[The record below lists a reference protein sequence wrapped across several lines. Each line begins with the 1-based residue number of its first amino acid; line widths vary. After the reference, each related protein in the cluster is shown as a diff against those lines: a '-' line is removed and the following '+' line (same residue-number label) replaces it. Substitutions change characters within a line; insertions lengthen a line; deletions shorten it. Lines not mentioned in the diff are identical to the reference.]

1 MSREK
6 LNAAA
11 RHFFERI
18 LPAATKK
25 RLSELANAEV
35 LVGAYR
41 RHAGG
46 PVQSFGNP
54 ITAQFMLKIAPGAVP
69 IQNGL
74 PTLGEA
80 QVGEGALDQPLVW
93 MRFAA
98 DPKLDDKA
106 AIQDLMGDLDTY
118 AQRKFSLAGVN
129 VELTDETPAPP
140 NSAQWAETIQANRA
154 SLPDNITTLT
164 EVPASFKSVASS
176 IDAFRLILSHFFT
189 YDSSGAYYPKWTGA
203 GRQIPQDLSE
213 PYKQNNV
220 REMKLERDQLYVY
233 LLTPKRLFTDQAAE
247 PHDYREA
254 VIRLDESG
262 DPSNPFLP
270 TLVHSVYKRLEAK
283 APVHDFVFF
292 ESEDGLGLPVPAE
305 VRAKVSPSVT
315 QFLISIP
322 ENPAD
327 RTAFFAESTHV
338 VEGNPPLVH
347 LLATTSASETA
358 SIQLPQGVLSHAPE
372 SGGVLSILSPVDKI
386 LEIAALP
393 AVTYLDL
400 SGRPSTP
407 HMNLVRPAIDF
418 DTFRAKFKSKQ
429 DGEGVIV
436 GVIDSGID
444 GSHAMFKDGSGNT
457 RILAVW
463 EQNDGVAL
471 NANSP
476 AAKHPG
482 NAAYAL
488 FNYGRER
495 TGADV
500 SGATDQATGHGAGHG
515 THVTGTAAGAEV
527 TSATGN
533 VPRGIASKA
542 NIIVVKA
549 IGQNQGN
556 TDHGLQYIFQKA
568 KELSMPCVVNM
579 SFGHHDHAHDGT
591 DDTARL
597 LTRQL
602 RDSSGAYLKGRVLV
616 ASAGNDRGSPIHVR
630 RDVANGNST
639 TIRVTVNKLISNPVN
654 FLRFGLVTTWIR
666 PSSPADPKPNLRVTI
681 QHVATGWSSS
691 AITPTSANTVVS
703 VPGQNTSVQISYG
716 NKDPQNGDY
725 NLRATIFRASGTAGL
740 PQQEWRIIIAN
751 LSATIELHAWAVLS
765 SGFEGLVVADNSYKV
780 GTPGAARDTISV
792 ACSVTRLAWPDI
804 DPPNPSRN
812 FGQTRLGDIAT
823 FSSPGPL
830 RTCSDRLL
838 SLFGL
843 TLNLTHPAIDI
854 AAPGSATQSALATS
868 VPTIPASNNR
878 WKMANNVS
886 WFMQGTSMAAP
897 VITGLVACM
906 LAEEK
911 DLTQDDVRTRI
922 RAAGK
927 LPAGT
932 ATVFDPGSPD
942 KDDWGEGL
950 INSPSLKP

>member
-11 RHFFERI
+11 RHFCERI
-18 LPAATKK
+18 LPAATKR

-46 PVQSFGNP
+46 PVQSFGRP
-54 ITAQFMLKIAPGAVP
+54 ITPQFMLRIAPGAVP
-69 IQNGL
+69 IQNGV
-74 PTLGEA
+74 PTLGDA
-80 QVGEGALDQPLVW
+80 KVGEGALDQPLIW

-98 DPKLDDKA
+98 DPKVDDKA

-129 VELTDETPAPP
+129 VELTDEAPAPP

-154 SLPDNITTLT
+154 AVPDNIAKLT
-164 EVPASFKSVASS
+164 EVPAAFKKVATSL
-176 IDAFRLILSHFFT
+176 DALRLILSHFFT
-189 YDSSGAYYPKWTGA
+189 YDSSGAYYPKWTGT

-213 PYKQNNV
+213 PYKLNNV
-220 REMKLERDQLYVY
+220 REVKLERDQLYVY
-233 LLTPKRLFTDQAAE
+233 LLAPKRLFTDQAAE

-292 ESEDGLGLPVPAE
+292 ESEDGLGLPIAAD
-305 VRAKVSPSVT
+305 VRPKVSPAVT
-315 QFLISIP
+315 QFLLSIP
-322 ENPAD
+322 ESPAD
-327 RTAFFAESTHV
+327 RTAFFTASTHV

-347 LLATTSASETA
+347 LLATTLARNTSPLK
-358 SIQLPQGVLSHAPE
+358 LPQGVLSLAPE
-372 SGGVLSILSPVDKI
+372 SGGVLSILSPIDKV

-393 AVTYLDL
+393 PISYLDL
-400 SGRPSTP
+400 SGWPQTP

-418 DTFRAKFKSKQ
+418 DAFRAKFKSKQ

-436 GVIDSGID
+436 GIIDSGID
-444 GSHAMFKDGSGNT
+444 GSHAMFKDSTGNT

-463 EQNDGVAL
+463 EQNDGAAG

-527 TSATGN
+527 TSAAAGI
-533 VPRGIASKA
+533 PRGIASKA
-542 NIIVVKA
+542 KIIVVKA
-549 IGQNQGN
+549 IGQSQGN
-556 TDHGLQYIFQKA
+556 PDHGLQYIFQKA
-568 KELSMPCVVNM
+568 KELKMPCVVNM
-579 SFGHHDHAHDGT
+579 SFGHQDHAHDGT
-591 DDTARL
+591 DDTSRL

-639 TIRVTVNKLISNPVN
+639 TVRVTINKLISNPAN
-654 FLRFGLVTTWIR
+654 FLRHGLVTAWIR
-666 PSSPADPKPNLRVTI
+666 PTSPADPKPNLRVTI
-681 QHVATGWSSS
+681 QHVPTGWSSS
-691 AITPTSANTVVS
+691 ATTPTSAATLIA
-703 VPGQNTSVQISYG
+703 VPGQNISVQISYG

-725 NLRATIFRASGTAGL
+725 NLRVFIFRSPGTAAL
-740 PQQEWRIIIAN
+740 AQQEWRIIVAN
-751 LSATIELHAWAVLS
+751 LSAPIELHAWAVFS
-765 SGFEGLVVADNSYKV
+765 SGFEGLVVADDSFKV

-838 SLFGL
+838 TLFGM
-843 TLNLTHPAIDI
+843 TLNFTHPAIDI
-854 AAPGSATQSALATS
+854 AAPGSATQSALASS
-868 VPTIPASNNR
+868 VPTTAASNNR
-878 WKMANNVS
+878 WKMANNTS

-911 DLTQDDVRTRI
+911 DLTQEDVRTRI

-942 KDDWGEGL
+942 RDDWGEGL
-950 INSPSLKP
+950 INSPLLKP

>member
-18 LPAATKK
+18 LPAATGK
-25 RLSELANAEV
+25 RLSQLANAEV
-35 LVGAYR
+35 FVGAYR

-46 PVQSFGNP
+46 PVQSFGRP
-54 ITAQFMLKIAPGAVP
+54 ITPQFMLKMAPGAVP
-69 IQNGL
+69 IQNGV
-74 PTLGEA
+74 PTLGDA
-80 QVGEGALDQPLVW
+80 QVSDGALDQPLIW

-140 NSAQWAETIQANRA
+140 NSAQWAEAIQANRA
-154 SLPDNITTLT
+154 SIPDNIATLA
-164 EVPASFKSVASS
+164 EVPASLKSVASS
-176 IDAFRLILSHFFT
+176 IDALRLILSHFFT
-189 YDSSGAYYPKWTGA
+189 YDGSGAYYPKWTGT

-213 PYKQNNV
+213 PYKQNNI
-220 REMKLERDQLYVY
+220 REVKLERDQLYVY
-233 LLTPKRLFTDQAAE
+233 LLAPKSLFTDQAAE
-247 PHDYREA
+247 SHDYREA

-270 TLVHSVYKRLEAK
+270 TLVHSVYKRLDAR
-283 APVHDFVFF
+283 APVHDFIFF
-292 ESEDGLGLPVPAE
+292 ESEDGIGLPIPPE
-305 VRAKVSPSVT
+305 VRVKVSPAVS
-315 QFLISIP
+315 QFLLSIP
-322 ENPAD
+322 ESPAD

-347 LLATTSASETA
+347 LLATTSSE
-358 SIQLPQGVLSHAPE
+358 SSPIQLPSGVLSLAPE
-372 SGGVLSILSPVDKI
+372 GGGVLSILSPVDKI

-393 AVTYLDL
+393 AINYLDL
-400 SGRPSTP
+400 SGRPQTP
-407 HMNLVRPAIDF
+407 HLNLVRPAIDF
-418 DTFRAKFKSKQ
+418 DTFRGKFSSKQ

-444 GSHAMFKDGSGNT
+444 GSHAMFKDASGNS

-463 EQNDGVAL
+463 EQNDGVAG

-476 AAKHPG
+476 AAKHSG
-482 NAAYAL
+482 NAAYTL

-495 TGADV
+495 TGTDV

-515 THVTGTAAGAEV
+515 THVTGIAAGAEV
-527 TSATGN
+527 TSASGN
-533 VPRGIASKA
+533 IPRGIASKA
-542 NIIVVKA
+542 KIIVVKA
-549 IGQNQGN
+549 IGQSQGN
-556 TDHGLQYIFQKA
+556 TDHALQYIFQKA

-591 DDTARL
+591 DDTSRL

-616 ASAGNDRGSPIHVR
+616 ASVGNERGSPIHVR

-639 TIRVTVNKLISNPVN
+639 TIRVTVNKLISNPAN
-654 FLRFGLVTTWIR
+654 FLRHGLVTAWIR
-666 PSSPADPKPNLRVTI
+666 PSTPADPKPNLRVTI
-681 QHVATGWSSS
+681 QHVPTGWSSS
-691 AITPTSANTVVS
+691 AITPTSAATVIA
-703 VPGQNTSVQISYG
+703 VPGQNTSVQITYG

-725 NLRATIFRASGTAGL
+725 NLRVIIFRSPGTAGL
-740 PQQEWRIIIAN
+740 PNQEWRIIVAN

-765 SGFEGLVVADNSYKV
+765 SGFEGLVAADDSYKV
-780 GTPGAARDTISV
+780 GTPGAARDTIGV
-792 ACSVTRLAWPDI
+792 ACSVSRLAWPDI
-804 DPPNPSRN
+804 DPPNTTRS

-843 TLNLTHPAIDI
+843 TLNFTHPAIDI
-854 AAPGSATQSALATS
+854 AAPGSATQSALAAS
-868 VPTIPASNNR
+868 VPTTAASNNR
-878 WKMANNVS
+878 PKMANNIS

-897 VITGLVACM
+897 VITGLVACV

-942 KDDWGEGL
+942 TNDWGQGL
-950 INSPSLKP
+950 VNSPLLKP